1 MVRLKIRNHISR
13 VIVDVLTSIV
23 VDRGIEP
30 QSGQT
35 KDYKLVFI
43 SSQLKN
49 HAALMSKRKDRF
61 AKNQENVSKWSD
73 ILNNALLFQ

>member
-1 MVRLKIRNHISR
+1 M
-13 VIVDVLTSIV
+13 IVDGLTSIV
-23 VDRGIEP
+23 VDRGMKP

-35 KDYKLVFI
+35 KDYKLVFT

-49 HAALMSKRKDRF
+49 HAALRSKSKDRF

-73 ILNNALLFQ
+73 IVTNAQLFQ

>member
-23 VDRGIEP
+23 VDRGMKP

-43 SSQLKN
+43 SCEYFFQLY
-49 HAALMSKRKDRF
+49 HG
-61 AKNQENVSKWSD
+61 ENK
-73 ILNNALLFQ
+73 LNFE

>member
-13 VIVDVLTSIV
+13 VIVGVLTSIV

-35 KDYKLVFI
+35 KDYKLVFT
-43 SSQLKN
+43 SQLKN
-49 HAALMSKRKDRF
+49 HAALRSKKSKDWF
-61 AKNQENVSKWSD
+61 ARNQDNVSKWSD
-73 ILNNALLFQ
+73 IFSNALLFQ

>member
-1 MVRLKIRNHISR
+1 MVRLKVRNHISR
-13 VIVDVLTSIV
+13 VIVDGLTSIV
-23 VDRGIEP
+23 VDLGIEP

-49 HAALMSKRKDRF
+49 HAALRSKSKDRF

>member
-1 MVRLKIRNHISR
+1 
-13 VIVDVLTSIV
+13 VIVDGLTSIV

-49 HAALMSKRKDRF
+49 HAALRSKRYGVR
-61 AKNQENVSKWSD
+61 AKTD
-73 ILNNALLFQ
+73 LLGTRIMFPSGVIY

>member
-1 MVRLKIRNHISR
+1 
-13 VIVDVLTSIV
+13 VIVDGLTSIV

-35 KDYKLVFI
+35 KDYKLVFT

-49 HAALMSKRKDRF
+49 HAAFRSKRKDRF

>member
-13 VIVDVLTSIV
+13 VIVDGLTSIV

-49 HAALMSKRKDRF
+49 HAALRSKRKDRF
-61 AKNQENVSKWSD
+61 ARNQDNVSKWSD
-73 ILNNALLFQ
+73 ILTNALLFQ

>member
-35 KDYKLVFI
+35 KDYKLVFT
-43 SSQLKN
+43 SQLKN
-49 HAALMSKRKDRF
+49 HAGVR
-61 AKNQENVSKWSD
+61 AKTG
-73 ILNNALLFQ
+73 LLGTRIMFPSGATY

>member
-30 QSGQT
+30 QSDQT
-35 KDYKLVFI
+35 KDYKWVFT

-49 HAALMSKRKDRF
+49 HAALRSKSKDWFSR
-61 AKNQENVSKWSD
+61 NQDNVSKWSD
-73 ILNNALLFQ
+73 ILTNAL